1 MRDWYAP
8 SPALLVAIRTA
19 YCAEANLA
27 FPVAFDRLWERVC
40 QGAMRQPD
48 GFARLFGHEDAREA
62 VELALVFGAVP
73 ELSLERGPWGPW
85 IVKEKE

>member
-1 MRDWYAP
+1 
-8 SPALLVAIRTA
+8 
-19 YCAEANLA
+19 
-27 FPVAFDRLWERVC
+27 
-40 QGAMRQPD
+40 MRQPD